1 MDAASRAEL
10 EGLRRRAFGPDADI
24 HGDAPALARLIE
36 LEELARP
43 GRAAEPPADS
53 ADAVP
58 VPLAAPTAGTEVI
71 PVAVA
76 SSSSGSGTGRAQR
89 WLVIAGAASAVV
101 VAVVAVLAQP
111 AAGPTPQSAPSPTA
125 TAGEP
130 AYIYTADPQSQTLLS
145 IHLDGSFGGYI
156 QIPAEVSPPA
166 FPTTA
171 ELTWVRSLGDYYGW
185 ELWIAGGIG
194 DADAEHCL
202 ALRRADETLARCADA
217 EGQRGGALRVALSS
231 REIAPEELPVPMNE
245 DMRLRFWWQESGRLD
260 VVLGWADR

>member
-1 MDAASRAEL
+1 VDAASRAEL
-10 EGLRRRAFGPDADI
+10 DALRRRAFGPDSDI
-24 HGDAPALARLIE
+24 HGDAGAVARLIE

-43 GRAAEPPADS
+43 RPAVEAPADS
-53 ADAVP
+53 ADGVS
-58 VPLAAPTAGTEVI
+58 VPLAAPTAGTGVV
-71 PVAVA
+71 PVAAAA
-76 SSSSGSGTGRAQR
+76 SSRAHGIGRAQR
-89 WLVIAGAASAVV
+89 WLVTAGAASVV
-101 VAVVAVLAQP
+101 AVAVVAVLAQP
-111 AAGPTPQSAPSPTA
+111 MFGPAPQNAPTPTA

-194 DADAEHCL
+194 DAESEHCL

-217 EGQRGGALRVALSS
+217 EGQRGGALRVALSG
-231 REIAPEELPVPMNE
+231 REIAPDELPVPMTD
-245 DMRLRFWWQESGRLD
+245 DMRIRFWWQESGRLD